1 MVPLASDVS
10 LDPSN
15 VQSKPE
21 SPTMTASCP
30 DPKEMNRT
38 ALPVGNRPVILRALN
53 AVPLYRRMTP
63 PPPPA
68 RAYAPLGSHDTA
80 NRGCPV
86 PVGRTLIEPE
96 ARYSSA
102 VPLSPT
108 SRAELPSGFQLME
121 RRLFVL
127 VFGSWVRVVPSYF
140 RRTPACPPMSA

>member
-1 MVPLASDVS
+1 
-10 LDPSN
+10 
-15 VQSKPE
+15 
-21 SPTMTASCP
+21 MTAICP

-38 ALPVGNRPVILRALN
+38 ALPVGDRPVMLRALN

-68 RAYAPLGSHDTA
+68 RAYEPLGSHDIA

-108 SRAELPSGFQLME
+108 NRAELASGFQLME
-121 RRLFVL
+121 RRLFGL
-127 VFGSWVRVVPSYF
+127 LLGGGVRGVPSYF
-140 RRTPACPPMSA
+140 RRTPACPLMSA

>member
-1 MVPLASDVS
+1 
-10 LDPSN
+10 
-15 VQSKPE
+15 
-21 SPTMTASCP
+21 MTAICP

-38 ALPVGNRPVILRALN
+38 ALPVGNRPVMLRALN

-68 RAYAPLGSHDTA
+68 RAYEPLGSHDTA

-96 ARYSSA
+96 ARYGSA

-108 SRAELPSGFQLME
+108 SRAEVPSGFQATSL
-121 RRLFVL
+121 
-127 VFGSWVRVVPSYF
+127 SWLLTGLPMSVIVPSWEYLK
-140 RRTPACPPMSA
+140 TLPSLEIISA